1 MSDEAMAVKMHA
13 CGKAFPSEV
22 SELSAVGLTSTPS
35 LTVKPPRILEAP
47 IAFEC
52 VLHEKLETPSRYVFI
67 GRIKWLAAREGL
79 IDTQAWRVNL
89 KDYRPVARFGA
100 SFYTRT
106 NDRFAISDDEN
117 EDPKNTSSIDQI

>member
-1 MSDEAMAVKMHA
+1 
-13 CGKAFPSEV
+13 
-22 SELSAVGLTSTPS
+22 
-35 LTVKPPRILEAP
+35 
-47 IAFEC
+47 
-52 VLHEKLETPSRYVFI
+52 
-67 GRIKWLAAREGL
+67 
-79 IDTQAWRVNL
+79 RVNL